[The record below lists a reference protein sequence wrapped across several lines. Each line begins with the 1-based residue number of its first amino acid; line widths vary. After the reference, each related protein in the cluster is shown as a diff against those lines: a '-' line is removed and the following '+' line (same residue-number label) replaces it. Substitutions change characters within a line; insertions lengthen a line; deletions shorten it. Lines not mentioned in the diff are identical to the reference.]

1 MTAPHTVQSAN
12 GEASKEQSNTIQR
25 IDETDA
31 STEPTESNSDARSW
45 WFNSDDRTFKGT
57 NKNGPAFGFDDSI
70 RALEQAWQV
79 LGPFQGILGFSQ
91 GACLVGL
98 VCNLSMRGS
107 KQDTFI
113 NSEILHFVQLPNINF
128 SLMNA
133 LSFDSDH
140 HQSTVCNYGGWFSF
154 GQFSSCKLLRR
165 FDNNTIVAHLGRQ
178 RRHHSKRDEQGAGHV
193 LR

>member
-1 MTAPHTVQSAN
+1 MPSIN

-25 IDETDA
+25 IDETDT
-31 STEPTESNSDARSW
+31 STEAMESNSDARSW

-107 KQDTFI
+107 K
-113 NSEILHFVQLPNINF
+113 
-128 SLMNA
+128 
-133 LSFDSDH
+133 
-140 HQSTVCNYGGWFSF
+140 
-154 GQFSSCKLLRR
+154 
-165 FDNNTIVAHLGRQ
+165 
-178 RRHHSKRDEQGAGHV
+178 
-193 LR
+193 

>member
-1 MTAPHTVQSAN
+1 MVLISFGWYFTGAFRKHLQKYAEFVFLTAPHPVHSVN
-12 GEASKEQSNTIQR
+12 GEASKEQSNTNTIQR
-25 IDETDA
+25 IDETDT
-31 STEPTESNSDARSW
+31 STEAMESNNDSRSW

-107 KQDTFI
+107 
-113 NSEILHFVQLPNINF
+113 E
-128 SLMNA
+128 
-133 LSFDSDH
+133 
-140 HQSTVCNYGGWFSF
+140 
-154 GQFSSCKLLRR
+154 
-165 FDNNTIVAHLGRQ
+165 
-178 RRHHSKRDEQGAGHV
+178 
-193 LR
+193 